1 MKLRISAIIAAI
13 GIIASACENKSDCI
27 QNGDL
32 LFVGLPMDYSIG
44 GMASAIADATG
55 SGETNYIHTAI
66 LEVDGEGA
74 VWIIDATI
82 KHGVDRHPLDT
93 FLVDFTLNDGT
104 LPRLDVMRLKDNS
117 RAGEYVQNAKKFLG
131 EEYDK
136 WFMEG
141 NGMHYCTELVYDS
154 YVHDGEHV
162 FETVPMNF
170 KNAEG
175 EFPKYWVEL
184 FSLIDAPIP
193 QDEPGTNPQQMR
205 FSPALEEVNVVISKD
220 F

>member
-1 MKLRISAIIAAI
+1 MIIAALGLI
-13 GIIASACENKSDCI
+13 VSACGNSSDRI

-32 LFVGLPMDYSIG
+32 LFVGLPMDYSIN

-66 LEVDGEGA
+66 LEVDREGKI
-74 VWIIDATI
+74 WIIDATI

-93 FLVDFTLNDGT
+93 FLVDFTLNDGS

-117 RAGEYVQNAKKFLG
+117 KADEYVQNAKSFLG

-136 WFMEG
+136 WFTHD

-154 YVHDGEHV
+154 YIDNGRHI
-162 FETVPMNF
+162 FEAIPMNF

-205 FSPALEEVNVVISKD
+205 YSPALKETNVTIARN